1 MMNWLKKHW
10 EWAVGGLAVLVAF
23 LLGRKGKKAAEE
35 LVEDIIETKEE
46 EIAVVEELSAQEKLE
61 IAKAHKKYIDSRIAL
76 RKQYREAQSELE
88 RETAQRKLELLE
100 LAKED
105 PDEIDR
111 LLLEEFNIAKLGGK

>member
-1 MMNWLKKHW
+1 MDWLKKHW
-10 EWAVGGLAVLVAF
+10 EWALGGLAILVAF
-23 LLGRKGKKAAEE
+23 LLGRKGKKSAEK
-35 LVEDIIETKEE
+35 LVEDIVETKEE
-46 EIAVVEELSAQEKLE
+46 ESAIVEALSAQEKLE
-61 IAKAHKKYIDSRIAL
+61 IAKAHKKYVDSRIAL

-111 LLLEEFNIAKLGGK
+111 LLLEEFNIARMK